1 MSTYQEGHIEC
12 PFYLNQDNY
21 CICCEGYIKEVKK
34 NKLSFNRPELK
45 KKYIDK
51 YCKVDGGRGCLH
63 HKVMSYLYDA
73 GVIKN
78 ET

>member
-12 PFYLNQDNY
+12 PFYSSQDNY
-21 CICCEGYIKEVKK
+21 CIFCESYIKAVKH

-51 YCKVDGGRGCLH
+51 YCKVNGGKGCMH
-63 HKVMSYLYDA
+63 NKIMSYLYDS
-73 GVIKN
+73 GVL
-78 ET
+78 E